1 MPKRVISTL
10 RGHVRRPGRQAEARE
25 LCIEVQWQA
34 EHSKDGGFVFKER
47 AAEFHLQGG
56 QYAGIIVCIKH
67 STGQAAPGPLEENS
81 VTLTVAQAEQ
91 LAAHLTAEVATIK
104 KLAKM
109 RP

>member
-1 MPKRVISTL
+1 MPKHVLSAL
-10 RGHVRRPGRQAEARE
+10 RGFVKRPGRNAEPRE

-34 EHSKDGGFVFKER
+34 EHSEDGGFVFKER

-56 QYAGIIVCIKH
+56 QYAGIIVCIRNA
-67 STGQAAPGPLEENS
+67 TGRAEAGPLEENS

-91 LAAHLTAEVATIK
+91 LAAHLIAEVATIK

-109 RP
+109 SP